1 MIYSLTSIYLHNL
14 GEDKKATA
22 FWTIMSK
29 TESKSL
35 ARNIKCKGR
44 EEEELE
50 KHKGRKSI

>member
-1 MIYSLTSIYLHNL
+1 MNYSLTSIYLHNL

-22 FWTIMSK
+22 FWTITSK